1 MADSGALVPV
11 VFYGTA
17 AVQPDGGMTATFA
30 LGQTNGVRI
39 TRAQI
44 VHGTFLVLTLDPI
57 PTTTK
62 EPHA

>member
-1 MADSGALVPV
+1 MTSPDGLVPV
-11 VFYGTA
+11 IFHGCA
-17 AVQPDGGMTATFA
+17 ALQPDGGMTVTFA
-30 LGQTNGVRI
+30 LGQSNAVRI

-62 EPHA
+62 EPDA